1 MRQSE
6 KYQRA
11 AGMILGVFLIV
22 LAFSGCVYFIVGS
35 AGAVGGYAIS
45 SDTVQGNIQRE
56 YGEVWDAT
64 ASVVNIMGKLVKEN
78 EDDGQLE
85 AIISNARVKVIVT
98 QFTPKLVRLTVKAR
112 KVFFPSP
119 ATAQDV
125 YMKIIS
131 QLGS

>member
-1 MRQSE
+1 MRQSK
-6 KYQRA
+6 KYQSA

-22 LAFSGCVYFIVGS
+22 LALSGCVYLIVGS

-45 SDTVQGNIQRE
+45 SDTVQGNVQRD
-56 YGEVWDAT
+56 YGEVWDAA
-64 ASVVNIMGKLVKEN
+64 ASVMNIMGELVKEN
-78 EDDGQLE
+78 EESGQLE
-85 AIISNARVKVIVT
+85 AIINNARVKISVT

-112 KVFFPSP
+112 KSFFPSI

-125 YMKIIS
+125 YMKVIT